1 MAIRYCKNVKIDCKL
16 VPAPG
21 WPHGHEY
28 KCALYTKGSDGRERR
43 MWDGNVGIPQSLSHA
58 IDSPLA
64 YDKAAHAA
72 LSFAVDEN
80 DDIANH
86 LEYTDSG
93 FAIRRQK
100 AYRHTVGPRGG
111 GSYR

>member
-16 VPAPG
+16 VPATPYG
-21 WPHGHEY
+21 EQY
-28 KCALYTKGSDGRERR
+28 KCNISRDGKKL
-43 MWDGNVGIPQSLSHA
+43 GVQYVGLPNFIGGG
-58 IDSPLA
+58 IDSPKA
-64 YDKAAHAA
+64 YDSAAHAA
-72 LSFAVDEN
+72 LAFAVDQ
-80 DDIANH
+80 DGDLADY

-100 AYRHTVGPRGG
+100 AYRHEVGPRGG